1 MKRPLTRCWQKQA
14 GSKMPKITDIA
25 ALEALYGK
33 PGAPALRKVVDRM
46 TPLYRKWIMASKLCM
61 LSTVGAKG
69 TDGSPRGDDGPVVTE
84 LDEFT
89 LAMPD
94 WRGNNR
100 LDSLRNII
108 EDGRVSCMFMV
119 PGSNNVVRVNGQ
131 AYLSDDADLRARF
144 EKKGRLPATVIVI
157 KIAEIY
163 TQCARALMRA
173 GIWAGVDDAQGLP
186 SVGDMMAEITNGE
199 EGGAAYDQA
208 WGARA
213 AKTMW

>member
-1 MKRPLTRCWQKQA
+1 MSLR
-14 GSKMPKITDIA
+14 KISDIA
-25 ALEALYGK
+25 ALEALYGQ
-33 PGAPALRKVVDRM
+33 PGAPAMRKVADRM
-46 TPLYRKWIMASKLCM
+46 TPLYRKWIMASKFCV
-61 LSTVGAKG
+61 LSTVGPKG
-69 TDGSPRGDDGPVVTE
+69 TDGSPRGDDGPVVLE
-84 LDEFT
+84 LDAFT

-100 LDSLRNII
+100 LDSLRNIV

-131 AYLSDDADLRARF
+131 AFLSDEPELRARF
-144 EKKGRLPATVIVI
+144 EKKGRQPATVIVI
-157 KIAEIY
+157 QIGEIY

-173 GIWAGVDDAQGLP
+173 GTWAGENDAGGLP
-186 SVGDMMAEITNGE
+186 SIGEILAEMTSGE
-199 EGGAAYDQA
+199 EGGAPYDDA